1 MKVRF
6 ESARKSSIKINQVL
20 DLREKKKLAA
30 NLYTEGQQL
39 STSLRL
45 PLPTNKFLKK
55 LKLYKRNMRYLL
67 VTDI

>member
-45 PLPTNKFLKK
+45 PLPTNKF
-55 LKLYKRNMRYLL
+55 
-67 VTDI
+67 